1 MSKYSFNYIDLD
13 TSELVYKDKK
23 FTITK
28 DVELQKEIQ
37 SVNKKARL
45 LMRMDLAKQG
55 LTDKDLIIVRK
66 EGNKTFEDKTHLV
79 ELEKE
84 YTNEA
89 SVELFESLSQKY
101 FGMDLGHLILDIG
114 LTNEE
119 ADKFG
124 ADFAKALAG
133 QTSPREETK

>member
-1 MSKYSFNYIDLD
+1 MSKYSFNFIDND

-23 FTITK
+23 FTISK

-37 SVNKKARL
+37 GVNKKARL
-45 LMRMDLAKQG
+45 LMRTDLAKQG
-55 LTDKDLIIVRK
+55 ITDKDLIIVRK
-66 EGNKTFEDKTHLV
+66 EGSKTYEDKTHLV

-84 YTNEA
+84 YMNEA

-101 FGMDLGHLILDIG
+101 FGMNLGELILDIG

-133 QTSPREETK
+133 QTSPSQETK